1 MDESTTR
8 ELEKLVE
15 DFRAA
20 QERGDFTRAEGAAIQ
35 SLMAVAAE
43 AQRNPSE
50 RLQRV
55 LEAHEHAAAARWDQA
70 EAAYRQALAAAEAE
84 GKEAL
89 ICESHRQL
97 CGFYATQGQA
107 GRALEEAQAAL
118 AAARKSGLSALLL
131 MALEGLFGCQL
142 RKCDLASATA
152 TAEEAVRVASTE
164 TAFDHPRAAALLMRA
179 RLRVERGEI
188 APAEQDLDAAWRI
201 LAPQAE
207 ATFLGGIQNSLAN
220 WWEITARIKTWS
232 KDFPGAAQAL
242 GKAVEFRRTVS
253 HLPQLDGLYKYHWL
267 AEGLQEYGVTLLAAG
282 DVKAATEAFD
292 ESRKIQERT
301 GIAVPPPRAG

>member
-8 ELEKLVE
+8 ELEKLVQ

-20 QERGDFTRAEGAAIQ
+20 QERGDFQLAEGVAIQ
-35 SLMAVAAE
+35 SLMLAAAD

-50 RLQRV
+50 RLQGV

-97 CGFYATQGQA
+97 CGFYATQGQVD
-107 GRALEEAQAAL
+107 RALEEAQAAW
-118 AAARKSGLSALLL
+118 AAARKSDLPALRL
-131 MALEGLFGCQL
+131 MALEALFRCQL
-142 RKCDLASATA
+142 RKGDLASAAA
-152 TAEEAVRVASTE
+152 TAEEAVRVSSTE
-164 TAFDHPRAAALLMRA
+164 RAFDHPRAAALLMRA
-179 RLRVERGEI
+179 RLRVERDEL

-201 LAPQAE
+201 LAPPAK
-207 ATFLGGIQNSLAN
+207 ATFLGGIQNQLAN
-220 WWEITARIKTWS
+220 WWEITAQIKTRS
-232 KDFPGAAQAL
+232 KDFPAAAEAL

-253 HLPQLDGLYKYHWL
+253 RLPQVDGPYKHHWL
-267 AEGLQEYGVTLLAAG
+267 AVSLQKYGVALLAAG